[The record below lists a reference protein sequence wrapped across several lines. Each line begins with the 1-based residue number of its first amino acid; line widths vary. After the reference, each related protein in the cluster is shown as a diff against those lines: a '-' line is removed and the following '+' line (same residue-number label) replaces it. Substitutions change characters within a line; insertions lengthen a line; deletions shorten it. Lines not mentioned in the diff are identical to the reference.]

1 VGWRIDRLAA
11 VDETCRVKQSVT
23 VDQVTLDLFSSEGA
37 PSRQDP
43 PLPDCV
49 ATPGTM
55 SGFHPRRM
63 PALHVA
69 CPASEGAAQRYRKPL
84 WRPFKAGTS

>member
-1 VGWRIDRLAA
+1 MKPTFA
-11 VDETCRVKQSVT
+11 VDQAA
-23 VDQVTLDLFSSEGA
+23 LDLFSAEGA
-37 PSRQDP
+37 PSAQDP

-63 PALHVA
+63 PALRVA
-69 CPASEGAAQRYRKPL
+69 CPASEGATQRYRKPL
-84 WRPFKAGTS
+84 WRPFKEGT